1 MHDDFQLNLI
11 RFNLLMKAESE
22 PLKVDR
28 LEAFFKDKELKNV
41 TKDILIRELEHL
53 NSENLL
59 FKISEREYEIS
70 ELGRQEL
77 KELKKAIEK
86 I

>member
-11 RFNLLMKAESE
+11 RFNLLMKAERE

-41 TKDILIRELEHL
+41 TKDILKRELEHL

-77 KELKKAIEK
+77 KELKRAIEK

>member
-41 TKDILIRELEHL
+41 TKDIIKRELEHL

-77 KELKKAIEK
+77 KELKRAIEK

>member
-41 TKDILIRELEHL
+41 TKDILKRELEHL
-53 NSENLL
+53 HSENLL

-77 KELKKAIEK
+77 KKLKKAIEK

>member
-1 MHDDFQLNLI
+1 
-11 RFNLLMKAESE
+11 MKAESE

-41 TKDILIRELEHL
+41 TKDIIKRELEHL

>member
-41 TKDILIRELEHL
+41 TKDIIKRELEHL

-77 KELKKAIEK
+77 KE
-86 I
+86 